1 MENYVYIWDKILRK
15 CSRNGNFFL
24 FIIINFGH
32 MESLNERT
40 KIISRSVLLRN
51 LTHIYSP
58 DFGLTSDNILIMK
71 LI

>member
-1 MENYVYIWDKILRK
+1 
-15 CSRNGNFFL
+15 
-24 FIIINFGH
+24 